1 MFITVSNYYAK
12 YYHRASGEWV
22 TEQKFNQLW
31 RQANPQGDR
40 EALALAK
47 AKTRKNLNLKDIYGR
62 ELVALSS
69 LVIVIICFG
78 IYPKIILEPLNISV
92 TNHLQIM
99 ETKAIKIETKDK
111 LHELNSIKGAEE

>member
-1 MFITVSNYYAK
+1 MLNMYK
-12 YYHRASGEWV
+12 
-22 TEQKFNQLW
+22 
-31 RQANPQGDR
+31 QAFFGK
-40 EALALAK
+40 L
-47 AKTRKNLNLKDIYGR
+47 KNINSNLKDIYGR

-69 LVIVIICFG
+69 LVIVILYFG

-111 LHELNSIKGAEE
+111 LNELNSIKGAEE

>member
-1 MFITVSNYYAK
+1 MLNMYK
-12 YYHRASGEWV
+12 
-22 TEQKFNQLW
+22 
-31 RQANPQGDR
+31 QAFFGR
-40 EALALAK
+40 L
-47 AKTRKNLNLKDIYGR
+47 KNINSNLKDIYGR

-69 LVIVIICFG
+69 LVIVILYFG

-111 LHELNSIKGAEE
+111 LNELNSIKGAEE